1 MTKLALK
8 YKQAVMIGEGK
19 GIWNYVHILDLSRLY
34 MYFVKAMMKAL
45 IRIIPTGKSSY
56 YFCEISSQTQM
67 SIAEAIG
74 KTGKAQGVL
83 VTDKVRSISLKEVGD
98 EMFDGDI
105 REAETILASK

>member
-1 MTKLALK
+1 
-8 YKQAVMIGEGK
+8 
-19 GIWNYVHILDLSRLY
+19 
-34 MYFVKAMMKAL
+34 
-45 IRIIPTGKSSY
+45 
-56 YFCEISSQTQM
+56 M

-74 KTGKAQGVL
+74 KAGKAQGVL